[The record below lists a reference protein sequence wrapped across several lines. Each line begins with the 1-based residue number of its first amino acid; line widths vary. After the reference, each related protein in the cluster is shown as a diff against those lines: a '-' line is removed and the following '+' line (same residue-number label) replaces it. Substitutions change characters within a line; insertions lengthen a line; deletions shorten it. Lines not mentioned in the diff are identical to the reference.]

1 MSYRLQSYAIL
12 FIPTILIYEDFF
24 HFSLL
29 PFTFFPYLCTMIPH
43 FEIAI
48 VDTNILT
55 AMGLQQI
62 LSDIIPVG
70 EIRTFISFDEL
81 QDAD

>member
-1 MSYRLQSYAIL
+1 
-12 FIPTILIYEDFF
+12 
-24 HFSLL
+24 
-29 PFTFFPYLCTMIPH
+29 MIPH